1 MMGQSVENAPSQM
14 KAEHVVAIATAVLA
28 VLTLLAG
35 GTVNPTGS
43 SLACPEAF
51 VICHGS
57 LFPKMVGGVL
67 FEHGHRLIAMAVG
80 FSQIALTVLLWRR
93 RPSLRPLAALTLF
106 MVCFQGLLGALTVK
120 YQLPWA
126 VSLAHLGHAMAYL
139 ALLIGLSWKTRTM
152 SHQSQTFDV
161 VTIKKWVFIAS
172 VAVIAQILLGGLV
185 RHHEAALASLELP
198 FHEGTLWPQNPP
210 LPLALHLIHRMM
222 GVLVGLVVVFC
233 SVKIFALSP
242 RKSLLRRLSALG
254 PLLVFL
260 QIFLGASVILS
271 FRATSIAVGHFA
283 GAVALWIL
291 CCVLWMM
298 ASNSKP
304 ADVKPLSIKQ
314 NPLHGRAAA

>member
-1 MMGQSVENAPSQM
+1 M
-14 KAEHVVAIATAVLA
+14 AILTAVLA

-67 FEHGHRLIAMAVG
+67 FEHGHRLVAMAVG
-80 FSQIALTVLLWRR
+80 FSQIALTILLWRR
-93 RPSLRPLAALTLF
+93 RASLRPVAALTLF

-139 ALLIGLSWKTRTM
+139 AILIWVSWKTR
-152 SHQSQTFDV
+152 SIRGKRLELNVAS
-161 VTIKKWVFIAS
+161 IRKWVFIAS

-222 GVLVGLVVVFC
+222 GVMVGVVVMFC
-233 SVKIFALSP
+233 SLKIFTLSP
-242 RKSLLRRLSALG
+242 KGSLIRRLSVMG
-254 PLLVFL
+254 PLLVCL
-260 QIFLGASVILS
+260 QIVLGVSVILS

-291 CCVLWMM
+291 CSVLWMLV
-298 ASNSKP
+298 SNIKP
-304 ADVKPLSIKQ
+304 AAITKKVLV
-314 NPLHGRAAA
+314 